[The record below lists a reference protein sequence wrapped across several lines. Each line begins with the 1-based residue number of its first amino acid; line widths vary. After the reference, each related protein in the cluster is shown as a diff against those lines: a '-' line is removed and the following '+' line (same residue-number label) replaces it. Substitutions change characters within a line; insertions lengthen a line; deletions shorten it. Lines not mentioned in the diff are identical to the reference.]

1 MKSVLKRG
9 NVIMDN
15 EIKNVFFDIEM
26 LRRRLIRP
34 FFIEL
39 GLTVGQGQPRILKEL
54 REHGIMNQ
62 KELADACLMDVTTMS
77 RTLDRMEK
85 DGLLKRENNPVS
97 RRSWMCYLLIMA
109 ARRLMKLS
117 GYLTESIMLYIMD
130 SVKKRCR
137 HYLLWQAKL
146 RKTSGR
152 QLRMKSRNKLIIRW
166 VFYLLGLLI
175 LALGIMLNTKAN
187 LGVSPI
193 ISVPYSIS
201 HIIGFNFA
209 NMTMIV
215 YFIFVLIEMI
225 MHTVW
230 YLTDRKEAKYL
241 GMYII
246 RDALQIPV
254 SIVFTRFLNVFS
266 ALIPSVH
273 NNIVLQIVVLL
284 LAVLLTGIGAAM
296 SLNMRII
303 PNPGDG
309 IVQAISDTTRLK
321 GRTGKGVGFCKNCF
335 DIFNVCTTFLIG
347 LFTGHILLGLGL
359 GTILSMIGVGRV
371 IAVFNK
377 LFKERMKAVAF
388 DYVEE

>member
-1 MKSVLKRG
+1 
-9 NVIMDN
+9 MDKKT
-15 EIKNVFFDIEM
+15 KNVFFDIEM

-34 FFIEL
+34 YFIEL

-85 DGLLKRENNPVS
+85 DGLLKRENNPAS
-97 RRSWMCYLLIMA
+97 RRSWNVLLTDYGAQKADEVIRIFNRIDDVIYNGFSEEEVQTLSVMA
-109 ARRLMKLS
+109 GKV
-117 GYLTESIMLYIMD
+117 E
-130 SVKKRCR
+130 
-137 HYLLWQAKL
+137 
-146 RKTSGR
+146 KTSGR

-175 LALGIMLNTKAN
+175 LALGIMLNTKTN

-359 GTILSMIGVGRV
+359 GTILAMIGVGRV

-377 LFKERMKAVAF
+377 LFKERMEAVAF

>member
-1 MKSVLKRG
+1 
-9 NVIMDN
+9 MDKKT
-15 EIKNVFFDIEM
+15 KNVFFDIEM

-34 FFIEL
+34 YFIEL

-85 DGLLKRENNPVS
+85 DGLLKRENNPAS
-97 RRSWMCYLLIMA
+97 RRSWNVSLTDYGAQKADEVIRIFNRIDDVIYNGFSEEEVQTLSVMA
-109 ARRLMKLS
+109 
-117 GYLTESIMLYIMD
+117 G
-130 SVKKRCR
+130 
-137 HYLLWQAKL
+137 L

-175 LALGIMLNTKAN
+175 LALGIMLNTKAY

-273 NNIVLQIVVLL
+273 NNIVLQIIVLL

-309 IVQAISDTTRLK
+309 IVQAISDSSRLK
-321 GRTGKGVGFCKNCF
+321 GRAGKGVGFCKNCF

-377 LFKERMKAVAF
+377 LFKERMEAVAF